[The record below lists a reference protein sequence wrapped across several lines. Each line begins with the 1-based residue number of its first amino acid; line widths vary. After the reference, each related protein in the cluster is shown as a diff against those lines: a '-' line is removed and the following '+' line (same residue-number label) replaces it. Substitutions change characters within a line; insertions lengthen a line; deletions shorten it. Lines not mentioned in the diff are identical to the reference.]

1 VKIKVIKECIQK
13 LVEKRNLLYEE
24 AREAMKEI
32 MSGKTTDAQIA
43 SFLTAMRIKGETIEE
58 ITALSTTMKA
68 FCKRIHPKVNG
79 RLLDTCGTGGD
90 RVKTFNIST
99 TAAFIVAG
107 TGISVA
113 KHGNRSF
120 TSKSGSADV
129 LEKLGVNLNLEPKI
143 VEKTIEDVGIGFMFA
158 PSFHPAMKYAVRPRR
173 DIGIRTVFNILGPL
187 SNPADANCQ
196 LLGVY
201 NDELVVPLAHS
212 LRKLGCLE
220 AMVVHGKE
228 GLDEISTIG
237 QTTLSWL
244 REDGIQTTDLTP
256 KDLGVR
262 QVKPD
267 DIRGG
272 TPEENAEISFKI
284 IMGKSNAT
292 DPRKDI
298 VLVNAGA
305 GIIVG
310 GKADNFSEGIEQA
323 RESIVNGE
331 AYKRLKMLVK
341 SSNGDLSK
349 LETLESIHG

>member
-1 VKIKVIKECIQK
+1 MIKECIKK
-13 LVEKRNLLYEE
+13 LVERKNLLYEE
-24 AREAMKEI
+24 AKEAMREI

-43 SFLTAMRIKGETIEE
+43 AFLTAMRIKGETIEE
-58 ITALSTTMKA
+58 ITALATTMKA

-79 RLLDTCGTGGD
+79 MLLDTCGTGGD
-90 RVKTFNIST
+90 RIKTFNIST
-99 TAAFIVAG
+99 TAAFVVAG
-107 TGISVA
+107 ARVSVA

-129 LEKLGVNLNLEPKI
+129 LERLGLNLNLEPKI

-158 PSFHPAMKYAVRPRR
+158 PNFHPAMKYAVGPRR
-173 DIGIRTVFNILGPL
+173 DIGIRTVFNVLGPL
-187 SNPADANCQ
+187 SNPADADGQ

-201 NDELVVPLAHS
+201 NAELVTPLAHS
-212 LRKLGCLE
+212 LRKLGCFE
-220 AMVVHGKE
+220 AMVVHGVD

-237 QTTLSWL
+237 RTALSWL
-244 REDGIQTTDLTP
+244 REDEVQTMDLTP
-256 KDLGVR
+256 KDLGIR
-262 QVKPD
+262 QATPE

-284 IMGKSNAT
+284 LTGKCKEN
-292 DPRKDI
+292 DPKKDI

-310 GKADNFSEGIEQA
+310 GKAEDFSEGIELA
-323 RESIVNGE
+323 RESIVTGE

-341 SSNGDLSK
+341 RSNGDLSK
-349 LETLESIHG
+349 LEMLESTHG